1 MDVIGSKNV
10 EKRIRKIEK
19 TEEKSLKIL
28 YKQKKDLVKALQE
41 NEKVIEVKVSK
52 GSPQEEK
59 MEQEIYKLTKVILF
73 SGKNSMDYEF
83 AGELH

>member
-59 MEQEIYKLTKVILF
+59 MEQEIYKLTKVQ
-73 SGKNSMDYEF
+73 
-83 AGELH
+83 